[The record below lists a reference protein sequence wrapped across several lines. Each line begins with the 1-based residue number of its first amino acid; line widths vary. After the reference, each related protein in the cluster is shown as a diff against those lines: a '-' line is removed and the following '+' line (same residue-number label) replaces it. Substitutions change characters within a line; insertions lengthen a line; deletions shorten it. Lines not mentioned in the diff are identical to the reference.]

1 MESMLDDFERSVDK
15 EKEKYRKDKYNRPKY
30 IIINKNTLIN
40 IKDKLYKIK
49 MYGLVERITYKELY
63 IAIDNNLDDYDFV
76 ILG

>member
-1 MESMLDDFERSVDK
+1 MLEDFERSVDK
-15 EKEKYRKDKYNRPKY
+15 EKEKYRKDKYSRPKY